1 MQVESGTHRVS
12 RALSSV
18 ATLIAVGV
26 LVRDASAPGSCT
38 GYGILLLGSVA
49 LAALGT
55 ACHPNEPT
63 NVSELDVVATA
74 HDDTVN
80 YGAIQTYVMP
90 DSVVEIVPP
99 ESVLTA
105 LPFNHAYDQ
114 LILDGVAAKLTALG
128 YTRLPTYD
136 LSNPPSVVVTI
147 RGIAVRNT
155 DIYVSYPWWGYW
167 GWYGWPCCYGPGW
180 GVGYPVVTASQY
192 DVGTIAVDMW
202 DTRRADQSAERIP
215 AIWVAVLRGLLEGSS
230 VDAPAR
236 IQQAIDRAFAQSP
249 YLGHP

>member
-1 MQVESGTHRVS
+1 
-12 RALSSV
+12 
-18 ATLIAVGV
+18 V
-26 LVRDASAPGSCT
+26 LVRDASASGSSAC
-38 GYGILLLGSVA
+38 YGLLLLGSAV
-49 LAALGT
+49 LAALGG
-55 ACHPNEPT
+55 CHPDEPT
-63 NVSELDVVATA
+63 NVSQLDVVATA

-80 YGAIQTYVMP
+80 YAAIQTYVMP
-90 DSVVEIVPP
+90 DSVVAVAPP
-99 ESVLTA
+99 ESILTT
-105 LPFNHAYDQ
+105 LPFDHTYDQ
-114 LILDGVAAKLTALG
+114 LILDGVAAKMAALG
-128 YTRLPTYD
+128 YTRLTTYD
-136 LSNPPSVVVTI
+136 PANAPSVVVTV

-192 DVGTIAVDMW
+192 DVGTIAIDMW
-202 DTRRADQSAERIP
+202 DVRRANNTAMTVP

-230 VDAPAR
+230 SDAPAR